1 MVKILTVVNLVEES
15 GGYTQAELLAKYL
28 GSPMINFLPVG
39 RGDKVMQT
47 EIDGIIAYYPAKS
60 LYGAIK
66 ALAPDVLL
74 VHTPSTNLCS
84 ELHEIK
90 KLCKVIYVCH
100 ANLYEF
106 LLTDSMRMYIKYM
119 IYLMDDADL
128 IISVSDEQRKLLE
141 QITDNKIV
149 MIPPAVEYEQLKRVE
164 TYPREKEFMLV
175 GRLSPIK
182 NHLTPIIAMKRISKE
197 YPNSFLKIF
206 GSGLLDTFYRE
217 ILGVMKLE
225 SNVNLFNNV
234 SHNEIITELC
244 HSSALVNSSISENES
259 VAILEAKALGIPV
272 ISGYSFSPEGYY
284 KEMKDLIEDYDS
296 FRRLAEGSRETIK
309 SYDVENICKRYKK
322 ICQNV
327 VVADVERK

>member
-1 MVKILTVVNLVEES
+1 MKILTMVNLLEES
-15 GGYTQAELLAKYL
+15 GGFVQAELLARNL

-39 RGDKVMQT
+39 KGDRVMQT
-47 EIDGIIAYYPAKS
+47 EIDGITVYYPAKS

-84 ELHEIK
+84 ELQEIK
-90 KLCKVIYVCH
+90 EVCKVIYVCH
-100 ANLYEF
+100 ANLYES
-106 LLTDSMRMYIKYM
+106 LLTDNMRSYIKFM
-119 IYLMDDADL
+119 IYLMDNADL
-128 IISVSDEQRKLLE
+128 IVSVSDGQKKLLE
-141 QITDNKIV
+141 QVTNNKIV
-149 MIPPAVEYEQLKRVE
+149 MIPPAIEYEQLRRVE
-164 TYPREKEFMLV
+164 ACPREKEFMLI

-217 ILGVMKLE
+217 ILGLMKLE
-225 SNVNLFNNV
+225 NNVNLFNNV
-234 SHNEIITELC
+234 SHNEITTELC
-244 HSSALVNSSISENES
+244 HSSALINSSISENES

-272 ISGYSFSPEGYY
+272 ISGYSFNPEGYY
-284 KEMKDLIEDYDS
+284 EEMKNLIEDYYS
-296 FRRLAEGSRETIK
+296 FKRLAERNREIVK
-309 SYDVENICKRYKK
+309 SYDVENIHRRYKK

-327 VVADVERK
+327 VEVAAEKK